1 MDSDKIVI
9 DDSFEVITIN
19 DETTVEDM
27 QNSNDNIEYI
37 QPDYRLYL
45 CEKNY
50 LMIRVRRVML
60 IK

>member
-37 QPDYRLYL
+37 QPDYRINL
-45 CEKNY
+45 CE
-50 LMIRVRRVML
+50 
-60 IK
+60 